1 MLLYMQNYYTLKVLR
16 CTSLNSPQTLPHRG
30 VFEREMFG
38 DYVND
43 QSMFFAKA
51 IIYQEKVKTDK
62 LSIY

>member
-16 CTSLNSPQTLPHRG
+16 CASLNSPQILSHRD

-43 QSMFFAKA
+43 QSMFLQK
-51 IIYQEKVKTDK
+51 Q
-62 LSIY
+62 

>member
-16 CTSLNSPQTLPHRG
+16 CTSLNSPQILSHRG

>member
-16 CTSLNSPQTLPHRG
+16 CTSLNSPQILSHRD

-43 QSMFFAKA
+43 QSMFLQK
-51 IIYQEKVKTDK
+51 Q
-62 LSIY
+62 